1 MPHQI
6 LHVAKSFATSHLI
19 LGTYVA
25 QVQCNTAESFTTP
38 CWILH
43 AIESF
48 AMPCFVLCVTECFAT
63 SHLILAMSLDQVQD
77 HAAKFLLM
85 PCMILHAAKFFATP
99 HLILGMLFHVLK
111 VLAIETKSQKLI
123 SYTSGVA
130 HAKVITTGET
140 TTPSLLVTALP
151 SMDDFIAGDS
161 HAHDLL

>member
-1 MPHQI
+1 MQHGQDATEYS
-6 LHVAKSFATSHLI
+6 VASHPLQQLDFDWNPPI
-19 LGTYVA
+19 STK
-25 QVQCNTAESFTTP
+25 
-38 CWILH
+38 
-43 AIESF
+43 
-48 AMPCFVLCVTECFAT
+48 
-63 SHLILAMSLDQVQD
+63 SLDQVQC
-77 HAAKFLLM
+77 HATESLM
-85 PCMILHAAKFFATP
+85 TPCQILHATKSLAIPCLILHATVFFATP
-99 HLILGMLFHVLK
+99 CLFLGTLFHVLK